1 MQIEKEQMNS
11 SIPRESNIKKTYRWL
26 ISQYDELED
35 KYNLKSHSTQNNS
48 YKDQKYS
55 NYLNNKVKR

>member
-26 ISQYDELED
+26 ISQYDGLED